1 MSILR
6 VGWMVGL
13 IILVQVWDGLST
25 KLGLEM
31 KVSEQNSA
39 MSILINN
46 LMVISSK

>member
-1 MSILR
+1 MSNLR

-13 IILVQVWDGLST
+13 IILVQVGDGLST

-31 KVSEQNSA
+31 KVSEQNSG

>member
-1 MSILR
+1 MSNLR

-13 IILVQVWDGLST
+13 IILVQVGDGLST